1 MMRLVVRK
9 TIRATPERLFDAWT
23 RPAHLKHWWGPQDV
37 ECVDAHVD
45 LRIGGE
51 YRIANRFPDGRV
63 VWITGKF
70 ERIEPPDTLAYT
82 WRVEP
87 QTESEHVTVR
97 FERRGD
103 RTEVVVILERIGDE
117 RTRDVHERGWRDC
130 LDGLAA
136 LASDSASST

>member
-23 RPAHLKHWWGPQDV
+23 RPAQLKHWWGPQDV

-63 VWITGKF
+63 VWITGEF
-70 ERIEPPDTLAYT
+70 ERIEPPNTLVYT

-97 FERRGD
+97 FERRGGS
-103 RTEVVVILERIGDE
+103 TEVVVIHERIGDE
-117 RTRDVHERGWRDC
+117 RTRDVHERGWCDC

-136 LASDSASST
+136 FGSDSASST

>member
-23 RPAHLKHWWGPQDV
+23 RPAQLKHWWGPQDV

-45 LRIGGE
+45 LRIGGQ

-63 VWITGKF
+63 VWITGEF

-97 FERRGD
+97 FERHGD
-103 RTEVVVILERIGDE
+103 STEVVVIHEGIGDE
-117 RTRDVHERGWRDC
+117 RARDVHQRGWCDC

-136 LASDSASST
+136 FASDSASST